1 MKTFICLLCLI
12 AAVGTK
18 ANLFAPSITTIGA
31 DIDTEIVMQ
40 GSVDPDSRVAIDIQ
54 LSNPCSS
61 NTVLLAFGKDL
72 NADGEL
78 STEEIKYQIGWDA
91 GAWVEYSA
99 NAVDSAPLESGVS
112 NNRLSKQLMAGDW
125 DLVNLIVRGDA
136 SGKVFAGKPPTII
149 LLR

>member
-1 MKTFICLLCLI
+1 MKPFICLVCLF
-12 AAVGTK
+12 AAVGTSAK
-18 ANLFAPSITTIGA
+18 LFVPSLVAVGA
-31 DIDTEIVMQ
+31 DGDTEVVLQ
-40 GSVDPDSRVAIDIQ
+40 GGVEPASRVAIDIT

-61 NTVLLAFGKDL
+61 NSVLLAFGKDL
-72 NADGEL
+72 DADGEL
-78 STEEIKYQIGWDA
+78 SSEEIKYQIGWDA

-99 NAVDSAPLESGVS
+99 NSVDSVPLESGVS

-136 SGKVFAGKPPTII
+136 SGKAFAGKPPTII